1 MSTQIGPGTHAVAT
15 PWSVDERHALLALRT
30 RYQQGGDLFTA
41 TELARL
47 QFVRWLYRTGQLVP

>member
-1 MSTQIGPGTHAVAT
+1 MNTQTGPGADAVAT
-15 PWSVDERHALLALRT
+15 PRSMEERRALLALRV

-41 TELARL
+41 VELARL